1 LPNQQ
6 EIDGFQFSLVV
17 GPLNTEDL
25 SLICSDILPA
35 DQWYY
40 DPNTMTINVSWS
52 PLDKVD
58 LTGKLILCGPM
69 TAWVK
74 ELMNLD
80 NSLITAE
87 AYQVEGDETQ
97 IKPLKLNRM
106 ATEENADE
114 DYHLYQNIP
123 NPFTDGT
130 IIRFS
135 LPKNEKVRVIV
146 HDVTGRKVLEK
157 AIDGQMG
164 LNDVSISSQE
174 LSAQGV
180 YYYTLQTL
188 TANLTRKMS
197 YTTF

>member
-1 LPNQQ
+1 
-6 EIDGFQFSLVV
+6 
-17 GPLNTEDL
+17 
-25 SLICSDILPA
+25 
-35 DQWYY
+35 
-40 DPNTMTINVSWS
+40 
-52 PLDKVD
+52 
-58 LTGKLILCGPM
+58 M

-74 ELMNLD
+74 ELMNMD

-106 ATEENADE
+106 ATEENAGE

-123 NPFTDGT
+123 NPFTEGT

-157 AIDGQMG
+157 EVEGQMG
-164 LNDVSISSQE
+164 LNDVSINSQE
-174 LSAQGV
+174 LSVQGV